1 MEGKVPAKVSE
12 DSSPKL
18 SLVTAENS
26 TVEFIVGLPEQNQKC
41 QVDWK
46 AFNQDRQTKL
56 SCGQVEKY
64 EVKYISLGAMQEQ
77 EHREL
82 DATEV
87 AEDGTLV
94 IEDFP
99 GAGDK
104 AMRLEARIVYTGGV
118 ASPWISSKEPVSDH
132 SSC

>member
-1 MEGKVPAKVSE
+1 
-12 DSSPKL
+12 
-18 SLVTAENS
+18 
-26 TVEFIVGLPEQNQKC
+26 
-41 QVDWK
+41 
-46 AFNQDRQTKL
+46 
-56 SCGQVEKY
+56 
-64 EVKYISLGAMQEQ
+64 VKYISIGAMQEQ

-118 ASPWISSKEPVSDH
+118 ASPWISSKEPNSIDPTDKNSNGLLVPIVIGILLAVVVLLVVIFFVVKRRRSASKYDPENAAERRGEQTAKREQP
-132 SSC
+132 

>member
-1 MEGKVPAKVSE
+1 MPAQISE

-41 QVDWK
+41 QVDCK
-46 AFNQDRQTKL
+46 AFVKDRQTKL

-104 AMRLEARIVYTGGV
+104 AMRLEARIVYSGGV

>member
-1 MEGKVPAKVSE
+1 M
-12 DSSPKL
+12 
-18 SLVTAENS
+18 
-26 TVEFIVGLPEQNQKC
+26 
-41 QVDWK
+41 
-46 AFNQDRQTKL
+46 
-56 SCGQVEKY
+56 SCAQVEKY

-104 AMRLEARIVYTGGV
+104 AMRLEARIVYSGGV

>member
-1 MEGKVPAKVSE
+1 M
-12 DSSPKL
+12 
-18 SLVTAENS
+18 
-26 TVEFIVGLPEQNQKC
+26 
-41 QVDWK
+41 
-46 AFNQDRQTKL
+46 
-56 SCGQVEKY
+56 SCAQVEKY

-104 AMRLEARIVYTGGV
+104 AMRLEARIVYSDGV

-132 SSC
+132 FSC

>member
-1 MEGKVPAKVSE
+1 
-12 DSSPKL
+12 
-18 SLVTAENS
+18 
-26 TVEFIVGLPEQNQKC
+26 
-41 QVDWK
+41 
-46 AFNQDRQTKL
+46 
-56 SCGQVEKY
+56 
-64 EVKYISLGAMQEQ
+64 VKYISLGAMQEQ

-104 AMRLEARIVYTGGV
+104 AMRLEARIVYSGGV
-118 ASPWISSKEPVSDH
+118 ASPWISSKEPNSIDPTDKNSNGLLVPIVIGILLAVVVLLVVIFFVVKRRRSASKYDPENAQNDEE
-132 SSC
+132 SKQLKESNPEV

>member
-1 MEGKVPAKVSE
+1 M
-12 DSSPKL
+12 
-18 SLVTAENS
+18 
-26 TVEFIVGLPEQNQKC
+26 
-41 QVDWK
+41 
-46 AFNQDRQTKL
+46 
-56 SCGQVEKY
+56 SCAQVEKY

-104 AMRLEARIVYTGGV
+104 AMRLEARIVYSGGV
-118 ASPWISSKEPVSDH
+118 ASPWISSKEPVSGVANYLAIPSTITVRYVNILNGKGGLFTRYLD
-132 SSC
+132 SIVILVPARSL